1 MRIGG
6 TVAQA
11 PVVRRQSVAA
21 GGGETPAPTMAADSF
36 RTSGAAAAT
45 AAQSATVSAQSAPA
59 ENKGLDLQAM
69 TVRAQSF
76 LSNIWDSVIAPFFK
90 GLLGMIGLN
99 L

>member
-6 TVAQA
+6 TVSPA

-21 GGGETPAPTMAADSF
+21 GGGESPAQAMAPDTFKA
-36 RTSGAAAAT
+36 SGTQAGA
-45 AAQSATVSAQSAPA
+45 VSAQSAPA
-59 ENKGLDLQAM
+59 SENKGLDLQAM

-76 LSNIWDSVIAPFFK
+76 LSNLWDSVIGPFFK
-90 GLLGMIGLN
+90 GLLGMVGLN

>member
-6 TVAQA
+6 TVTPA

-21 GGGETPAPTMAADSF
+21 GGGTAPAQAMPADTFQASNTQAAS
-36 RTSGAAAAT
+36 T
-45 AAQSATVSAQSAPA
+45 SAQSAPSQ
-59 ENKGLDLQAM
+59 NKGLDLQAM

-76 LSNIWDSVIAPFFK
+76 LSNLWDSVIGPFFK